1 MQIYIF
7 NFVSGRESM
16 EEMKASNE
24 IWVYVNIC
32 LYIYTYILG
41 ERFRRSRAL
50 PLSLNEV
57 AILGAPNEPRLFI
70 LSSFH
75 LDRSPVHSPIYYN
88 GFGWVFHALKYS
100 MEYGPQFSSTLLELM
115 LDTLTVTRKSPNL
128 IHFYCQVTK
137 EFSTTNEMI
146 PEHFVKITMSS
157 CYFLYVCNWSVVG
170 LQKLILKIATY
181 IHACSQD

>member
-1 MQIYIF
+1 MKGQPKFPFGTPPLFFSIVCFFFLYQNHPEIIVITPIKIHPILIIIIRWNSTQLTGPATLIF
-7 NFVSGRESM
+7 ELLISPCSFIFLTLWVGESQWKKWRQVM
-16 EEMKASNE
+16 RFG
-24 IWVYVNIC
+24 YVNTC
-32 LYIYTYILG
+32 LNIYTYMLG

-100 MEYGPQFSSTLLELM
+100 MEYGPQF
-115 LDTLTVTRKSPNL
+115 
-128 IHFYCQVTK
+128 
-137 EFSTTNEMI
+137 
-146 PEHFVKITMSS
+146 
-157 CYFLYVCNWSVVG
+157 
-170 LQKLILKIATY
+170 
-181 IHACSQD
+181 